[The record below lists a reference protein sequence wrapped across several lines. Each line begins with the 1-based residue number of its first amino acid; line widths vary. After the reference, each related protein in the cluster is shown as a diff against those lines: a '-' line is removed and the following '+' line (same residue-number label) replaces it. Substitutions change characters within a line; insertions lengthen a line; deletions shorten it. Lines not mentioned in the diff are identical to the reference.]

1 MVSSERRTVQITLF
15 RSKISNDLFILRLFV
30 SESYGHLL
38 QPMSHKVSNV
48 HFSLDVD
55 SREHTKLQTVQQSR
69 TISPLPIS
77 NATKYKSDSNPNL
90 LLTSM
95 STISST
101 HTSHNIIGHN
111 ILTVDIFNKELLK
124 DIFNYAE
131 ILRGAVRKER
141 HLDHILRVK
150 THA

>member
-1 MVSSERRTVQITLF
+1 MVSSERRTVEITLF
-15 RSKISNDLFILRLFV
+15 RSKISNDLFIFRSFV

-55 SREHTKLQTVQQSR
+55 SREHTKLQTVQQR
-69 TISPLPIS
+69 TISPLPIC

-95 STISST
+95 PTISST

-141 HLDHILRVK
+141 HLDHILRVR

>member
-1 MVSSERRTVQITLF
+1 MLSSERRRVQIALF
-15 RSKISNDLFILRLFV
+15 RSKVSNDLFIFLLFV

-38 QPMSHKVSNV
+38 QPISHKVSNV
-48 HFSLDVD
+48 HFALDVD
-55 SREHTKLQTVQQSR
+55 SREHTKLQTIQQR
-69 TISPLPIS
+69 TISPIPIG

-90 LLTSM
+90 LMTSM
-95 STISST
+95 STVFST

-141 HLDHILRVK
+141 HLDHILRVRA
-150 THA
+150 HA